1 MYVIGNAA
9 SHACVRSLIDLVAH
23 SGVDP
28 NEWTEMFRTE
38 IVGPVLDGYSK
49 TKISKGMP
57 R

>member
-9 SHACVRSLIDLVAH
+9 SHACVRSLIDMVAH